1 MPNTYTITNDV
12 RDGVSVSLTVSGQA
26 SLDEMLDAMR
36 GFMVACSY
44 HPHTAAR
51 LQLVE
56 PDGDESH

>member
-1 MPNTYTITNDV
+1 MQNTYTLTNDV

-26 SLDEMLDAMR
+26 SLDETLDAMR
-36 GFMVACSY
+36 GFMVACGY

-56 PDGDESH
+56 PEGDESH